1 MTETGPSGGK
11 AFAMSLL
18 LPGLGHKYV
27 NDGHWSNWAITY
39 ASTDASLWLGLIG
52 GEWHR
57 NHLVD
62 SYTTLARSAA
72 GAQVAGKDRTFFLN
86 LASFESSD
94 VYRETML
101 RNRSWD
107 LIGYVDDPAFQWE
120 WQNDTDYSNYRDLRD
135 DSETLRRRRSILIAG
150 LVANRLISGAISARS
165 AGRSRRMVVTA
176 AFGAPVETIP
186 TFSLKAR
193 F

>member
-94 VYRETML
+94 VYR
-101 RNRSWD
+101 
-107 LIGYVDDPAFQWE
+107 G
-120 WQNDTDYSNYRDLRD
+120 NDAAQQIMGFDRLCGRPSF
-135 DSETLRRRRSILIAG
+135 SVG
-150 LVANRLISGAISARS
+150 VA
-165 AGRSRRMVVTA
+165 
-176 AFGAPVETIP
+176 E
-186 TFSLKAR
+186 
-193 F
+193 